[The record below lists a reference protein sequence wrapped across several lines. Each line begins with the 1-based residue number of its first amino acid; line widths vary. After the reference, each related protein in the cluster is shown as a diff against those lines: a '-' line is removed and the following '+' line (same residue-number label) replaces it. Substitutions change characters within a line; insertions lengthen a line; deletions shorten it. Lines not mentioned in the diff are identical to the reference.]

1 MQTFQD
7 FIGRR
12 FQYNEDSGMQSVLAN
27 PNIENVNNDLSKI
40 IEYVFGKDELR
51 KKMMNFLSGLGDP
64 ELGNMLDNLRS
75 TVNTAGNDDFYDKPL
90 GSLKG
95 SKDEDPAIYPNQQQD
110 SSSHFGR

>member
-7 FIGRR
+7 FISRR

-40 IEYVFGKDELR
+40 IGYVFGKDELR

-95 SKDEDPAIYPNQQQD
+95 SKDEDPAEYPNQSQNG
-110 SSSHFGR
+110 SSHFG

>member
-7 FIGRR
+7 FISRR

-51 KKMMNFLSGLGDP
+51 IKMVNFLRGLNDP
-64 ELGNMLDNLRS
+64 ELTNSLDNLRT

-95 SKDEDPAIYPNQQQD
+95 SKDEDPAIYPNQQQN
-110 SSSHFGR
+110 SSSHF

>member
-12 FQYNEDSGMQSVLAN
+12 FQYTEDSGMQSVLAN
-27 PNIENVNNDLSKI
+27 PNIENVNKDLSKI
-40 IEYVFGKDELR
+40 IEYVFGKQNLR
-51 KKMMNFLSGLGDP
+51 EKMMDFLSGLGDP
-64 ELGNMLDNLRS
+64 ALGNMLDNLRG
-75 TVNTAGNDDFYDKPL
+75 TANMVGDNDFYDKPL

-110 SSSHFGR
+110 GSSHFGR

>member
-12 FQYNEDSGMQSVLAN
+12 FQYTEDSGMQSVIAN
-27 PNIENVNNDLSKI
+27 PNIENVNNKLLEI
-40 IEYVFGKDELR
+40 IKYVFNQDELR
-51 KKMMNFLSGLGDP
+51 KKMMNFLSGLKDP
-64 ELGNMLDNLRS
+64 DLINMLDNLRP
-75 TVNTAGNDDFYDKPL
+75 TVNTAGNDDFYDEPL

-110 SSSHFGR
+110 SSSRFG